1 MPPERV
7 HICSAKG
14 LTTACRMTSVNQ
26 TTMNKRQ
33 ALHLSGLA
41 AGPIGY
47 GCFIL
52 LTLMGIAEAPLLLLL
67 LPLGLITAYINGDQ

>member
-1 MPPERV
+1 
-7 HICSAKG
+7 
-14 LTTACRMTSVNQ
+14 
-26 TTMNKRQ
+26 MNKRQ

-67 LPLGLITAYINGDQ
+67 LPLGLITAYINGDK